1 MATPSIDATGAVK
14 QIGSQRPEFLRVV
27 REDESAVQ
35 VKVPEVTRW
44 KKRTALLLDS
54 MPWLYFEP
62 LDKAGHVVG
71 PRVDNEDARSED
83 EATDLEDL
91 ELLTPGSHTS
101 LVALTKLILQAQEVA
116 LVRQKQAYDSVLE
129 NNTRL
134 LTVIANRLEV
144 MEKRAHN
151 DLETIL
157 RLRNEA
163 MGGGG
168 DGESE
173 ILGAVAA
180 QLLAN
185 QQGGV
190 PQGGAQ

>member
-1 MATPSIDATGAVK
+1 MATPSIDALGAVK
-14 QIGSQRPEFLRVV
+14 KLGSGRPEYLRVV
-27 REDESAVQ
+27 RDDESSVQ
-35 VKVPEVTRW
+35 LKVPEVTRW
-44 KKRTALLLDS
+44 KKRTAKLLDS
-54 MPWLYFEP
+54 MPWRYFEP
-62 LDKAGHVVG
+62 LDKAGNVVG
-71 PRVDNEDARSED
+71 PRVDNEEARDHD

-134 LTVIANRLEV
+134 LTVIASRLEV

-163 MGGGG
+163 LGGGS
-168 DGESE
+168 DGENE

-180 QLLAN
+180 QLIA
-185 QQGGV
+185 QQGGM
-190 PQGGAQ
+190 PQGGGAQ